1 MERAQAAQ
9 EKYLREHLREIEVS
23 NRKNTEAMTSRCE
36 NIALKISTQESE
48 RREKYLREQLGE
60 MEASNRKNTEA
71 TSRRCE
77 HVATKILE
85 THQKRLN
92 LSVSNIKK
100 EFETSRKKD
109 RSSLREQEMISN
121 EFMKMWHDRN
131 V

>member
-36 NIALKISTQESE
+36 NVALKISTQESE

-100 EFETSRKKD
+100 SSRRRKRQIEFE
-109 RSSLREQEMISN
+109 EQEMISKQIH
-121 EFMKMWHDRN
+121 EDVARQN